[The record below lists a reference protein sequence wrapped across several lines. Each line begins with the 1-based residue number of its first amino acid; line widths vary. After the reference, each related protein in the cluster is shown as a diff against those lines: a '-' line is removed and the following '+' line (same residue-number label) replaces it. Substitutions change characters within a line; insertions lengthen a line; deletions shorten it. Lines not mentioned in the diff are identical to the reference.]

1 MSLGAKGWLR
11 SATVDDAGRLIIP
24 GKPNGRAADLVF
36 DPDGLLV
43 RRGDD
48 SVMLA
53 WSDYRDYEPFSGP
66 LRGWGIGP
74 LFSQDVRGVI
84 VAGVLGGPI
93 GMQLFASRMNLPIG
107 VALFVPDSLLPVD
120 GDADG
125 QAIGVPALQLQAARA
140 IPVWTLRLGAPAPEP
155 IDTVAML
162 CRVLAERPSLRPRL
176 ADRARSER
184 LARDLAPGAQRR
196 ITPSSGLRRA
206 SLEVDAALVRSGRA
220 HRILGRPVPG
230 DRTESDDH
238 VVSDVRALLDASPFA
253 DTFHVSDEQVAKR
266 VHEHY
271 LDVAPW
277 PFAAL
282 TTD

>member
-11 SATVDDAGRLIIP
+11 AAGVDDAGRLTIP
-24 GKPNGRAADLVF
+24 GKPRGRGADLVF
-36 DPDGLLV
+36 DPDGLLI
-43 RRGDD
+43 RRDD
-48 SVMLA
+48 TSVMLE
-53 WSDYRDYEPFSGP
+53 WSDWHGTARSDGLVE
-66 LRGWGIGP
+66 GWGFDRLFTMDVVSSLTLGTIGGA
-74 LFSQDVRGVI
+74 LASSL
-84 VAGVLGGPI
+84 LGSRKAHPI
-93 GMQLFASRMNLPIG
+93 GGAVFVEDRLL
-107 VALFVPDSLLPVD
+107 VPDAAEL
-120 GDADG
+120 
-125 QAIGVPALQLQAARA
+125 GVPTLHDAAARV
-140 IPVWTLRLGAPAPEP
+140 IPAWVVSAARLALEQ
-155 IDTVAML
+155 IDTVAAL

-176 ADRARSER
+176 TDRARSER

-238 VVSDVRALLDASPFA
+238 VVADVRALLDASPFA